1 MFGFVGGGSRG
12 FEVSGEVGW
21 RGGERLESCEGWGVT
36 EEFYTCGEE
45 GVGDGWPDCV
55 QEGFVDEKCLCSITC
70 GGIISLKRSFIHLF

>member
-12 FEVSGEVGW
+12 FEVGGEVGW
-21 RGGERLESCEGWGVT
+21 RGGERLESCEGWGIA

-55 QEGFVDEKCLCSITC
+55 QEGFVDEKCLCGITC
-70 GGIISLKRSFIHLF
+70 SGIISLRRSFIHLF